1 MLDFDTIAIVDWSAA
16 SRARMGKDSIWLGT
30 QAGEC
35 MNLATR
41 MAAEAALGEL
51 IARHLAGGKRVLIGA
66 DFAFGYPAG
75 FAAALTGRAEALAV
89 WDWLSRHIVD
99 GPDNRN
105 NRFQVA
111 EWMNRAFPGLGPF
124 WFRPAALDLPEL
136 PLKGRARH
144 GHGMAEFRAADA
156 AAMGAQSVF
165 KLGGAGA
172 VGSQVLMG
180 LPVLWRLRARFAP
193 HVAVWPFEDVRHA
206 PVVLAEVFPSL
217 LAAEVAQV
225 EGAVKDAVQ
234 VRLLA
239 QALWRLQG
247 ARLLAPL
254 FDAPDCARE
263 EGWILG
269 LGFEGALVQAAS

>member
-16 SRARMGKDSIWLGT
+16 SKPRMGKDSIWLGT
-30 QAGEC
+30 QAGAC
-35 MNLATR
+35 TNLPTR
-41 MAAEAALGEL
+41 ALAEDALADL
-51 IARHLAGGKRVLIGA
+51 IARHLAAGKRVLIGA
-66 DFAFGYPAG
+66 DFAFGYPTG

-89 WDWLSRHIVD
+89 WDWLARHIED
-99 GPDNRN
+99 APDNRN
-105 NRFQVA
+105 NRFHVA
-111 EWMNRAFPGLGPF
+111 ARMNRAFPGLGPF
-124 WFRPAALDLPEL
+124 WFRPSALDLPEL
-136 PLKGRARH
+136 PLKGRARQ

-156 AAMGAQSVF
+156 AARGAQSVF

-172 VGSQVLMG
+172 VGSQVLTG

-193 HVAVWPFEDVRHA
+193 HVAVWPFEDIRTA

-217 LAAEVAQV
+217 LAAQVAQAG
-225 EGAVKDAVQ
+225 GAVKDAVQ

-247 ARLLAPL
+247 AGLLAAV

-269 LGFEGALVQAAS
+269 LGFEGALAQAAS

>member
-16 SRARMGKDSIWLGT
+16 SRPRRGKDSIWLGT
-30 QAGEC
+30 QAGDC
-35 MNLATR
+35 TNPPTR
-41 MAAEAALGEL
+41 ALAEAALGDL
-51 IARHLAGGKRVLIGA
+51 IAGHLDRGKRLLIGA

-75 FAAALTGRAEALAV
+75 FARTLTGRAEALAV
-89 WDWLSRHIVD
+89 WEWLAHQIED

-105 NRFQVA
+105 NRFLVA
-111 EWMNRAFPGLGPF
+111 ERMNRAFAGLGPF
-124 WFRPAALDLPEL
+124 WFRPSALDLPEL
-136 PLKGRARH
+136 PLKGRARQ

-193 HVAVWPFEDVRHA
+193 HVAVWPFEDIGRA

-217 LAAEVAQV
+217 LAAEVAR
-225 EGAVKDAVQ
+225 EGGAVKDATQ

-239 QALWRLQG
+239 QALWRLQA
-247 ARLLAPL
+247 ARRLAAL
-254 FDAPDCARE
+254 FDAPDCALE

-269 LGFEGALVQAAS
+269 LGFEGALAQAAS